1 MRDTGGLADERVT
14 ALSVVED
21 LNAIAEIALGRH
33 AHGLVGIKDL
43 LALQAVEEIFRRRI
57 VPAIAFT
64 AHR

>member
-1 MRDTGGLADERVT
+1 VT
-14 ALSVVED
+14 ALSIVED